1 MAQASAQSEVPPLS
15 LKSLVT
21 YTSQTSGLEKTLRL
35 IQATAQVIGF
45 TTDDKGLATQCLTA
59 RDQLALGRRYFRLL
73 DFYGCFERVHHLLS
87 TPSSSGTFLA
97 VMELAQYTF
106 LGLYLFLENFT
117 IFHDMNV
124 ARVNWYRPLMTEAN
138 KFWFYALSLSI
149 MRCFWELIFPTITT
163 VPVKISEKDSSS
175 GKGKSKSKGKGQPQT
190 QQVTAPKWPLI
201 KRIIIDGCDLTLPGS
216 FIGWVPASGLQIG
229 IGMFVSTLLAGH
241 EVWLRQQR

>member
-1 MAQASAQSEVPPLS
+1 MAQASPQSESGVSPL
-15 LKSLVT
+15 KNLVV
-21 YTSQTSGLEKTLRL
+21 YTSQTPGLEKTLRL

-45 TTDDKGLATQCLTA
+45 STDNRALATQCLTA

-73 DFYGCFERVHHLLS
+73 DFYGCFERVHYLMS
-87 TPSSSGTFLA
+87 TPSSSGTILA

-117 IFHDMNV
+117 ILHDMNV
-124 ARVNWYRPLMTEAN
+124 ARVNWYKPLMTEAN

-149 MRCFWELIFPTITT
+149 MRCFWELLFPTVSTI
-163 VPVKISEKDSSS
+163 PAKISEKDSSS
-175 GKGKSKSKGKGQPQT
+175 GKGKGKGKGKAQT
-190 QQVTAPKWPLI
+190 QQVTPPKWPLI

-229 IGMFVSTLLAGH
+229 IGMVVSTLLAGH

>member
-1 MAQASAQSEVPPLS
+1 MAQASARPEPEVSPLS
-15 LKSLVT
+15 LKSLVN

-45 TTDDKGLATQCLTA
+45 TTDDHGLATQCLTA

-73 DFYGCFERVHHLLS
+73 DFYGCFERVHYLMNN
-87 TPSSSGTFLA
+87 PSSSGTILS

-117 IFHDMNV
+117 ILHDMNV
-124 ARVNWYRPLMTEAN
+124 ARVNWYKPLMTEAN

-149 MRCFWELIFPTITT
+149 LRCIWELFFPTVMS
-163 VPVKISEKDSSS
+163 VPAEVSGNEKNGGK
-175 GKGKSKSKGKGQPQT
+175 GKGKSQTQTQT

-229 IGMFVSTLLAGH
+229 VGMVVSTLLAGH